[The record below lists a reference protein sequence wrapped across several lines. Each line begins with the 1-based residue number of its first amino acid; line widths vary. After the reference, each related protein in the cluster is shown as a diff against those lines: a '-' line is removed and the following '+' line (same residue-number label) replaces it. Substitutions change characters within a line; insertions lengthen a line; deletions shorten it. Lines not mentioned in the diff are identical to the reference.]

1 MKAALSLRSV
11 RSTHDPKLIAR
22 LAAAALD
29 IRTLSIAAILAE
41 SAQRYPDRVAVVLG
55 PQKVTY
61 EELWR
66 EVRLYATVLRDRGI
80 GPGDRVAL
88 LIPNVPDFP
97 RFYYAVLS
105 LGAVVVPVHAL
116 LRPEEIQYV
125 LHDSGASL
133 LCAAGP
139 LVEAGA
145 KGAEMAAVPLLTS
158 MQPEALPG
166 IERIEDLAAVRTHLL
181 YVPLDPDTDAVIL
194 YTSGTTGQPKGAV
207 LSHLSLTMNA
217 HLSATDVISMR
228 PGRK

>member
-1 MKAALSLRSV
+1 MA
-11 RSTHDPKLIAR
+11 
-22 LAAAALD
+22 
-29 IRTLSIAAILAE
+29 TLSIAAILAE

-116 LRPEEIQYV
+116 LRPEEIEYV
-125 LHDSGASL
+125 LRDSGASL

-145 KGAEMAAVPLLTS
+145 KGAEMAGVPLLTS
-158 MQPEALPG
+158 MLPEALPG
-166 IERIEDLAAVRTHLL
+166 IERIEDLAAARGAHQFLRPARSGHRRGD
-181 YVPLDPDTDAVIL
+181 PLHQRDDRSAE
-194 YTSGTTGQPKGAV
+194 GCGAV
-207 LSHLSLTMNA
+207 A
-217 HLSATDVISMR
+217 PQPDDER
-228 PGRK
+228 PPVGDRRHQHAAG